1 MGTALGSYLM
11 WYCNLR
17 SQQDPSLL
25 TKLVAL
31 LFCIGLAP
39 ARWKRSNRLMKML
52 GGFQELKKETLG
64 GLRNPKNHLKNALET
79 DQAEDLLDLD
89 PHLRGRNRREDRWH
103 PRGLLHTAED
113 SSGIKHYMLAFF
125 SCCLCSGP
133 WSVHVKFSTN
143 WLEHMAVFSSSFD
156 K

>member
-1 MGTALGSYLM
+1 
-11 WYCNLR
+11 
-17 SQQDPSLL
+17 
-25 TKLVAL
+25 
-31 LFCIGLAP
+31 
-39 ARWKRSNRLMKML
+39 ML

-103 PRGLLHTAED
+103 PRGLLHMAED